1 MDDLMKMV
9 YQMCVEQRDILKKL
23 QEIQRGMAS
32 LMQHCGIKIHVP
44 LGSSSNPIWI
54 EDDEMDM

>member
-1 MDDLMKMV
+1 MKMV
-9 YQMCVEQRDILKKL
+9 YQMCLEQCHILNKL

-32 LMQHCGIKIHVP
+32 LMQHCGIKIHAP

-54 EDDEMDM
+54 EDDEMDI